1 MKKQITLSQL
11 KKLVKEHVTPGDPDY
26 QSKRELGENQLQEAS
41 LSLTEAISHLKLAM
55 ENLPHGEE
63 YQDVLDRMKRV
74 KFTLDDM
81 FVGGVRESGKNTSE
95 QFTIRYTDNAAAEG
109 GENKYLTT
117 TFTGTR
123 NEVLNFCAY
132 FMNMGMAE
140 EDGSLSK
147 EQYEQALD
155 GGDWEVVSDR
165 EAQQAMEDAD
175 STIALP
181 VIFWIKDSKGR
192 DVYVGQWSEE
202 DFKSWDEEGGDVEVE
217 D

>member
-1 MKKQITLSQL
+1 MKKTITFSQL
-11 KKLVKEHVTPGDPDY
+11 KKLV
-26 QSKRELGENQLQEAS
+26 REG
-41 LSLTEAISHLKLAM
+41 
-55 ENLPHGEE
+55 
-63 YQDVLDRMKRV
+63 R
-74 KFTLDDM
+74 
-81 FVGGVRESGKNTSE
+81 TSRRAAPE

-123 NEVLNFCAY
+123 NEVLNFGAY

-155 GGDWEVVSDR
+155 EGDWTVVSDR

-181 VIFWIKDSKGR
+181 VIFWIQDSKGE
-192 DVYVGQWSEE
+192 DVYVSQWSEE
-202 DFKSWDEEGGDVEVE
+202 DFKSWDEEGDVEVE